1 MSKRLNVYKDQKP
14 IYDIVMEPSFEKLT
28 EEVNKFHLSE
38 RKICI
43 VTDTNVAPLYLE
55 EVKER
60 LSKCCKKISYFVI
73 PAGEENKNLD
83 TVKKIY
89 EHLILEHFDRKD
101 MLAALGGGVIG
112 DMCGFT
118 AATYLRGI
126 DFIQIPTTLLSR

>member
-55 EVKER
+55 EVNAVR
-60 LSKCCKKISYFVI
+60 RS
-73 PAGEENKNLD
+73 
-83 TVKKIY
+83 
-89 EHLILEHFDRKD
+89 LI
-101 MLAALGGGVIG
+101 
-112 DMCGFT
+112 
-118 AATYLRGI
+118 
-126 DFIQIPTTLLSR
+126 LLSRLEKRIKIWIQ

>member
-1 MSKRLNVYKDQKP
+1 MRQTLDESADFLCKNTKNRTKENDMSKRLNVYKDQKP

-83 TVKKIY
+83 TVNRRY
-89 EHLILEHFDRKD
+89 VWLY
-101 MLAALGGGVIG
+101 G
-112 DMCGFT
+112 C
-118 AATYLRGI
+118 YLFKGH
-126 DFIQIPTTLLSR
+126 

>member
-83 TVKKIY
+83 TVKELYAFLI
-89 EHLILEHFDRKD
+89 EHHYTRKD
-101 MLAALGGGVIG
+101 VLAALGGRRPVCIS
-112 DMCGFT
+112 
-118 AATYLRGI
+118 
-126 DFIQIPTTLLSR
+126 P

>member
-1 MSKRLNVYKDQKP
+1 MRQTLDESADFLCKNTKNRTKENDMSKRLNVYKDQKP

-60 LSKCCKKISYFVI
+60 LSKCCKKISI
-73 PAGEENKNLD
+73 
-83 TVKKIY
+83 
-89 EHLILEHFDRKD
+89 
-101 MLAALGGGVIG
+101 
-112 DMCGFT
+112 
-118 AATYLRGI
+118 
-126 DFIQIPTTLLSR
+126 LLSRLEKRIKIWIQ

>member
-60 LSKCCKKISYFVI
+60 LSKCCFSYFYI
-73 PAGEENKNLD
+73 ENRQ
-83 TVKKIY
+83 T
-89 EHLILEHFDRKD
+89 HQGS
-101 MLAALGGGVIG
+101 AA
-112 DMCGFT
+112 CF
-118 AATYLRGI
+118 GI
-126 DFIQIPTTLLSR
+126 INGCSGWTCPLLS